1 MRMTTSRSSW
11 LVAFAV
17 GAMLV
22 PTGLRA
28 QDAAT
33 PGRVY
38 TVKEGDTLWD
48 LARQFYG
55 DPFLWPEIYRVNTTV
70 VEDPHWI
77 YPGEQLQLP
86 TGMTAGA
93 QTEAPVTGAITTTRT
108 SLFTQ
113 RRIGNVSA
121 ERLGTVG
128 REPAPAV
135 RSGEFYAAP
144 YVEDEDGPRGSGE
157 ILRSADTHGISKS
170 AEKTRFQIND
180 PIFITA
186 PKNRIPTIGD
196 KYLSYAIGPM
206 LDGVGLVVIPTG
218 IVQVDKPGLGEGT
231 LAKVLSQFGE
241 VKRGQGLIPL
251 DSFVMAPGVRPA
263 RVQLGTTAR
272 VLWILDKPVLPSLE
286 HYLVIDAT
294 SKDGVRPGDQFTLMT
309 GRGES
314 DSGEELP
321 DRAVAVA
328 QVVRATPYATTVIVI
343 DQSQPKIFLRQ
354 PARLSAKMP

>member
-11 LVAFAV
+11 LLALAV
-17 GAMLV
+17 GAMLA
-22 PTGLRA
+22 PTGMRA
-28 QDAAT
+28 QDAAPDRT
-33 PGRVY
+33 Y

-48 LARQFYG
+48 LARQFLG
-55 DPFLWPEIYRVNTTV
+55 DPFLWPEIYRLNTTI

-77 YPGEQLQLP
+77 YPGEQLQMP
-86 TGMTAGA
+86 TGMMAGA
-93 QTEAPVTGAITTTRT
+93 ASAAPAAGAIATTRN

-128 REPAPAV
+128 RDPAPAV
-135 RSGEFYAAP
+135 RAGEFYAAP
-144 YVEDEDGPRGSGE
+144 YVEDQDGPRGGGE

-180 PIFITA
+180 PVFITP
-186 PKNRIPTIGD
+186 PKNRIPTLGD
-196 KYLSYAIGPM
+196 KYLSYALGPL
-206 LDGVGLVVIPTG
+206 LDGVGRIVIPTG
-218 IVQVDKPGLGEGT
+218 IVRVDKPGLGEGT
-231 LAKVLSQFGE
+231 LARVLTQFGE

-251 DSFVMAPGVRPA
+251 DSFVMAPGVRPLP
-263 RVQLGTTAR
+263 VQLGTTAK
-272 VLWILDKPVLPSLE
+272 VLWVLDKPVLPSLE

-294 SKDGVRPGDQFTLMT
+294 SRDGVRPGDQFTLMT
-309 GRGES
+309 GRAES

-321 DRAVAVA
+321 DRAVAVV
-328 QVVRATPYATTVIVI
+328 QVVRVTPYATTVIVI
-343 DQSQPKIFLRQ
+343 DQSQPKIFLQQ